1 MGSFITMRYSDEVIE
16 EVRSRNDI
24 VDVIGQYVH
33 LQKKGA
39 YYFGLC
45 PFHNEK
51 SGSFSVSGGSK
62 QMFYCFG
69 CGAGGSVITFLMK
82 YDNLTFHEAVKQ
94 LADRAGI
101 QLPDEDASPQAKAM
115 RDKKQ
120 ILLDINKEAARY
132 YYYQLRS
139 PNGAKGME
147 YFRERKLSDET
158 MKQFGLGFANVTS
171 DDLVRHLKSKGY
183 QDSQIIEAGL
193 ASHDEKFG
201 THDKFWN
208 RVMFPIQDASQKVI
222 GFGGRVMG
230 DGKPKYLNS
239 PETPIFDKSRN
250 LFGLNFA
257 KNSRAG
263 FIILCEGYMDVIS
276 MHQAGFNMAVASLGT
291 AFTTGQ
297 AMILKRYTDEVILS
311 YDSDEAGV
319 KAAIRGIGILK
330 EAGLKGRVLDLR
342 PHKDPDEFIKN
353 EGREAFEER
362 LRNAEASFFFEVRI
376 MRDRYDMSDPASKTE
391 FYRELAAKL
400 AEFHEA
406 LERENYIEAVAARYN
421 IPMEDL
427 KSLVASYAAKAGMV
441 KPAARPQSGIQTKK
455 KPEDGAKKNQ
465 RLLLTWL
472 TDEPKIFPKVTQW
485 VTPED
490 FSDDLYR
497 KVATEVFEGMKN
509 SNFSPAAILDH
520 FPEEEE
526 HGLVAEMFNTNLV
539 DIETRDQRKKAFRD
553 IILGV
558 RHAGYD
564 RKKKELKPDDP
575 EFLTKTIQ
583 MKKELEQLSHADIS
597 VDDP

>member
-1 MGSFITMRYSDEVIE
+1 MRYSDEFIE

-69 CGAGGSVITFLMK
+69 CGAGGSVFTFLMK
-82 YDNLTFHEAVKQ
+82 YDNLTFYEAVQQ
-94 LADRAGI
+94 LAQRAGMT
-101 QLPDEDASPQAKAM
+101 LPDEDNSDEARKS
-115 RDKKQ
+115 REKKQ
-120 ILLDINKEAARY
+120 ILLDINKEAAKY

-139 PNGAKGME
+139 PAGQKGME
-147 YFRERKLSDET
+147 YFRERKLTDET
-158 MKQFGLGFANVTS
+158 MKHFGLGFASITS
-171 DDLVRHLKSKGY
+171 NALVGHLKSLGY
-183 QDSQIIEAGL
+183 TDSQIIDAGL
-193 ASHDEKFG
+193 ASFDDKHG

-208 RVMFPIQDASQKVI
+208 RVMFPIQDTAQKVI

-239 PETPIFDKSRN
+239 PETMIFDKSRN
-250 LFGLNFA
+250 LFGLNYA
-257 KNSRAG
+257 KNSKAG
-263 FIILCEGYMDVIS
+263 YMIICEGYMDVIA

-297 AMILKRYTDEVILS
+297 AMLLKRYTSEVILS
-311 YDSDEAGV
+311 YDSDEAGT
-319 KAAIRGIGILK
+319 KAALRGIGILK
-330 EAGLKGRVLDLR
+330 EVGIKGKVLDLR

-353 EGREAFEER
+353 EGKEAFEER
-362 LRNAEASFFFEVRI
+362 IRNAENTFFFEIRI
-376 MRDRYDMSDPASKTE
+376 MESRHNMADPEDKTQ
-391 FYRELAAKL
+391 FYREIAAKL
-400 AEFHEA
+400 CEFEEA
-406 LERENYIEAVAARYN
+406 LERENYTSAVAAKYN
-421 IPMEDL
+421 IPVEDL
-427 KSLVASYAAKAGMV
+427 RKLVAITAAKGV
-441 KPAARPQSGIQTKK
+441 GVTPAKRPESGIQKK
-455 KPEDGAKKNQ
+455 SEPEDGAKKNQ

-472 TDEPKIFPKVTQW
+472 TDEPEIFFKVKKW

-497 KVATEVFEGMKN
+497 KVAGEVFEGMDN
-509 SNFSPAAILDH
+509 GNFSPAAILNH
-520 FPEEEE
+520 FSDEEQ
-526 HGLVAEMFNTNLV
+526 HAKVAEMFNTNLV
-539 DIETRDQRKKAFRD
+539 DIETKDQRRKAFRD

-558 RHAGYD
+558 RQAGFE
-564 RKKKELKPDDP
+564 RVKRELKPDDP

-583 MKKELEQLSHADIS
+583 GKKELEKLAHADIS
-597 VDDP
+597 PDD